1 MSWIEIDTQNE
12 KTIHNQSKLSDK
24 SSSRIRE
31 KLPLPDLGIMKRM
44 MSSIHNSNQNAE
56 IRDKSASQRK
66 LEVCSLFFSLFCI
79 GIRKEIRI

>member
-1 MSWIEIDTQNE
+1 MDTQNE
-12 KTIHNQSKLSDK
+12 KRIQSQSKLSNK
-24 SSSRIRE
+24 TNKTSSRIRE

-44 MSSIHNSNQNAE
+44 MTSIHNSNQTAE

-66 LEVCSLFFSLFCI
+66 LEVYSLFFLIFCI